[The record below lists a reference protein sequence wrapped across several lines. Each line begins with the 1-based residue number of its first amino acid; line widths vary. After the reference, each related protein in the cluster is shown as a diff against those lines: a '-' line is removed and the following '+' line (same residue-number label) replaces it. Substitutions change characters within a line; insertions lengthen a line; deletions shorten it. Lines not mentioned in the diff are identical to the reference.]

1 MEPSE
6 AIADTYA
13 LTQAWLFK
21 SAVTEASIFLRRAP
35 RVASM
40 SDARSC
46 GALLSFAEEQLSRVP
61 SHSTVNLSHIVSHAH
76 LQNAGLIICLH
87 DEEELGDAEFRRV
100 V

>member
-1 MEPSE
+1 
-6 AIADTYA
+6 
-13 LTQAWLFK
+13 
-21 SAVTEASIFLRRAP
+21 
-35 RVASM
+35 M

-61 SHSTVNLSHIVSHAH
+61 SHSTVNLSHIVAHAH

-87 DEEELGDAEFRRV
+87 DGHVLFQSTSPPAEEELGDAEFRRV